1 MSAVLTERERTDR
14 PNDLESRAVQALLAC
29 VGRQG
34 VRKTTLDDVA
44 REAGCSRATLYRYF
58 ASKQAVLQ
66 AAVRAEADR
75 VTAALRQAAA
85 AADTLE
91 DAVTAILGTAGD
103 LVRHHPAL
111 QFVAA
116 FEPERLLPHLAF
128 AGGDRFLAVAT
139 DALAPALAP
148 FVDGP
153 ETGRAA
159 EWVARVGLALLC
171 SPTPPV
177 ALDDEPAVRAY
188 VSEFLA
194 PAIRAGARPRS
205 PAATWR

>member
-1 MSAVLTERERTDR
+1 MSAFVTERDQPGRLS
-14 PNDLESRAVQALLAC
+14 DLEARAVQALLAC
-29 VGRQG
+29 VARQG

-58 ASKQAVLQ
+58 ASKRAVLH
-66 AAVRAEADR
+66 AALGAETDR
-75 VTAALRQAAA
+75 VTEAIRQAAA
-85 AADTLE
+85 DAETLE
-91 DAVTAILGTAGD
+91 DAVVAILGTAGRE
-103 LVRHHPAL
+103 LTHHPAL

-128 AGGDRFLAVAT
+128 AGGDRFLAAAAE
-139 DALAPALAP
+139 ALAPALAP
-148 FVDGP
+148 FVDAH

-188 VSEFLA
+188 VCEFLV
-194 PAIRAGARPRS
+194 PAIRAGASHRS
-205 PAATWR
+205 PAATRR